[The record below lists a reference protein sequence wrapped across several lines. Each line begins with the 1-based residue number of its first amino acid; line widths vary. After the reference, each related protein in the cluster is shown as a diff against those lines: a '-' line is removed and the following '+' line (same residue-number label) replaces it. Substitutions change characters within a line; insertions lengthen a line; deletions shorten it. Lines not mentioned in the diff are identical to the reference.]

1 MAHRLLV
8 RSAAAAIAVATTTA
22 SFAQYPSPSPGFD
35 ILLAEQV
42 AGQKV
47 FTNHCAACHGGEK
60 SSTVGPS
67 LHRIVGRPAASLKDF
82 PYSEA
87 LRKSGLTWTED
98 NLQKWIADSAQM
110 VPNTLMPHV
119 SISDRAEQIY
129 LIAYLKTF

>member
-1 MAHRLLV
+1 MAYRLLV
-8 RSAAAAIAVATTTA
+8 RLAATAVGVVTVTS
-22 SFAQYPSPSPGFD
+22 SFAQYPPVAPGFD
-35 ILLAEQV
+35 IMLAEQV

-47 FTNHCAACHGGEK
+47 FNTHCAACHGAEK
-60 SSTVGPS
+60 SSPIGPS
-67 LHRIVGRPAASLKDF
+67 LHRIVGRPAASLHDF

-98 NLQKWIADSAQM
+98 NLRRWIADNAQL

-119 SISDRAEQIY
+119 SISDRAEQTY